1 MLQYKYNHSIRMK
14 GFIWVERTT
23 KKEDKSMKQ
32 FWRFLKQ
39 LGIGVAFLAAVAAVI
54 FILYWIAIGIVWLT
68 GRIDVAALVEN
79 APWIILG
86 MLILVVIEALGIF
99 GYWLIKRVFGERKAA
114 PKKVKEKKSK
124 GNRWDDEE
132 EA

>member
-1 MLQYKYNHSIRMK
+1 
-14 GFIWVERTT
+14 
-23 KKEDKSMKQ
+23 MKQ

-39 LGIGVAFLAAVAAVI
+39 LGIGVALLTAGAAMI
-54 FILYWIAIGIVWLT
+54 FILYWIARGIVWLT
-68 GRIDVAALVEN
+68 GRIDVKALVEN

-99 GYWLIKRVFGERKAA
+99 GYWLIKRVFGDA

-124 GNRWDDEE
+124 GNRWGDDDEE
-132 EA
+132 A